1 LPPARFATGMALAT
15 TARQLGAV
23 VGVALLVAVVGTPG
37 SVSDALSAY
46 DAGFIL
52 CAAALAAS
60 AAAALLL
67 RQRPEPAAAVAP
79 EPAVAAAAESRAA

>member
-1 LPPARFATGMALAT
+1 MALAT

-23 VGVALLVAVVGTPG
+23 LGVALLVAVVGTPR
-37 SVSDALSAY
+37 SVSEALTAY

-67 RQRPEPAAAVAP
+67 RQRPEPAVVAAVAP
-79 EPAVAAAAESRAA
+79 EPAVAVAAAESRAA